1 MRLNFN
7 AKLNAK
13 QNSYK
18 TEHRIQRKTIRK
30 CHNKTQN
37 LFQDSLKAQSIF
49 ATDSILRNKKIGC
62 LIKKWHSYG
71 YFQNAL

>member
-18 TEHRIQRKTIRK
+18 TEHRIPRKTIRK
-30 CHNKTQN
+30 CHNKIQN
-37 LFQDSLKAQSIF
+37 LFQDSLKAQSIHMLKYLLQIQ
-49 ATDSILRNKKIGC
+49 SC
-62 LIKKWHSYG
+62 EIKKNRLSN
-71 YFQNAL
+71 QKVA